1 MGDEVLMKMARE
13 LAEKLRGNLSI
24 DWQYKENVRAK
35 LRTMIKALLKRYKYP
50 PDQEPAAI
58 ELVLQQTEM
67 ISEEWAREDL
77 GDKIQAA
84 VADAPPSDGP
94 WNIRST
100 VLTQETAKSCRMI
113 SVGEAVVIKSL
124 LSMLFAALVFV
135 QVPQWD
141 NDWTKCSVSV
151 PDTACHWYVVNP
163 DNTFGKG
170 FSWITAPQFDVA
182 ALNDIGAQHEVTVAK
197 GYQTTVELMNA
208 DSNVKYGDDY

>member
-1 MGDEVLMKMARE
+1 MN
-13 LAEKLRGNLSI
+13 RGL
-24 DWQYKENVRAK
+24 D
-35 LRTMIKALLKRYKYP
+35 LHRTVPEASVSP
-50 PDQEPAAI
+50 
-58 ELVLQQTEM
+58 
-67 ISEEWAREDL
+67 
-77 GDKIQAA
+77 
-84 VADAPPSDGP
+84 
-94 WNIRST
+94 
-100 VLTQETAKSCRMI
+100 VLTQKTAKSGRMVSI
-113 SVGEAVVIKSL
+113 HEAVVIKSL
-124 LSMLFAALVFV
+124 LGMLFAALVFV

-170 FSWITAPQFDVA
+170 FSWITAPEFDVA

>member
-1 MGDEVLMKMARE
+1 MN
-13 LAEKLRGNLSI
+13 RGL
-24 DWQYKENVRAK
+24 D
-35 LRTMIKALLKRYKYP
+35 LHRTVPEASVSP
-50 PDQEPAAI
+50 
-58 ELVLQQTEM
+58 
-67 ISEEWAREDL
+67 
-77 GDKIQAA
+77 
-84 VADAPPSDGP
+84 
-94 WNIRST
+94 
-100 VLTQETAKSCRMI
+100 VLTQKTAKSGRI
-113 SVGEAVVIKSL
+113 VSIREAIVIKSL
-124 LSMLFAALVFV
+124 LGMLFAALVFV

-170 FSWITAPQFDVA
+170 FSWITAPEFDVA